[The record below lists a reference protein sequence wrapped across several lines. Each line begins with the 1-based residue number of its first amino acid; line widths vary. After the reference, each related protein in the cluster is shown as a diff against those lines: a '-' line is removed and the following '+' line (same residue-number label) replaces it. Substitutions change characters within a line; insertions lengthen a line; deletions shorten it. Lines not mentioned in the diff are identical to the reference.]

1 MISMTIKGTHFDFT
15 LQEAIDLAMVLKS
28 SLDREI
34 LGDPRVAVTI
44 PARVEYGHP
53 TRTVTFME
61 ESGPLP
67 SLGATLIYEDQSLSV
82 VQQHQA
88 GELCTQCANY
98 AMIRTGTCLTCQV
111 CGNNTGCS

>member
-1 MISMTIKGTHFDFT
+1 MISMTIKGTRFDFT

-28 SLDREI
+28 GLDREM
-34 LGDPRVAVTI
+34 LGDPRIDVHI
-44 PARVEYGHP
+44 PVRVEYGHP

-61 ESGPLP
+61 ESGSIPDTLLH
-67 SLGATLIYEDQSLSV
+67 SGKGAE
-82 VQQHQA
+82 QHQI
-88 GELCTQCANY
+88 GELCTHCMNF